1 MKKGKNRIDKRSRQL
16 IRLLERE
23 HVTAQDLL
31 RASFATH
38 APRGLHLREE
48 HGDYAVPLGIING
61 EGDPRR
67 FRALNRLFDQGI
79 AGYALHSGEILLA
92 RAYGPQRDPGTNRL
106 KPVFRSASIL
116 AHEAMHRL
124 QFHAQ
129 KTLGDGPAMDNRF
142 IPPVLLTPFPQSLR
156 EFGQSIKT
164 LFNRIAMDWEYVDS
178 RKSPGLRLLYL
189 CGLSRLNVGRYLS
202 QDCEVQARMHEIMS
216 AGYAVWN
223 KMPETP
229 TAFYAAMGN
238 CGAKLPDSVLHQLE
252 TPEGRRALRDFAVPP
267 ALRRKIAPTV
277 RDINRVYDYAALP
290 QAQEKFWRL
299 AMPALYGDMLEL
311 YGDTRGR
318 ARMGLGPPRHDMLGV
333 LRLIMQEKEPGPI
346 ALQRQTKKV
355 RPENAAELC
364 SMMMVRASTPARQAR
379 VTVCLAEMLK
389 SPAARAAIIRPAPY
403 SDYGRLS
410 GYTPFENALRQ
421 GVRPWIS
428 MMVAAGADPFAPA
441 KSSDPVH
448 GATYF
453 RSPVSVFVEWDW
465 HYYSARN
472 GTPRANILQLRLNA
486 IEGLKTLL
494 KCPGIDPRKPQAL
507 WLPGRPEPVT
517 ETLESLAAP
526 LLDPRENPLNP
537 AFHKGLEIDRH
548 F

>member
-31 RASFATH
+31 RASFATR
-38 APRGLHLREE
+38 APRGLHLREG

-92 RAYGPQRDPGTNRL
+92 RTYGPQRDPGTNRL
-106 KPVFRSASIL
+106 KPAFRSASIL

-142 IPPVLLTPFPQSLR
+142 IPPVLLAPFPQSLR

-178 RKSPGLRLLYL
+178 RKSVPLRLLYL

-216 AGYAVWN
+216 AGYAAWN

-229 TAFYAAMGN
+229 TAFYAAMAN
-238 CGAKLPDSVLHQLE
+238 CGAKLPDSVLRQLE

-267 ALRRKIAPTV
+267 ALRRKIAHTV

-290 QAQEKFWRL
+290 QAQEKLWRL

-311 YGDTRGR
+311 YGDTRGW
-318 ARMGLGPPRHDMLGV
+318 ARMGLGPPRHDMLDV
-333 LRLIMQEKEPGPI
+333 LRLIMQEIEPGPA

-364 SMMMVRASTPARQAR
+364 SMMMTRADTPARRAR
-379 VTVCLAEMLK
+379 VTACLEEMLK
-389 SPAARAAIIRPAPY
+389 SPATRAAIIHPAPY

-410 GYTPFENALRQ
+410 GYTPFENALRR
-421 GVRPWIS
+421 GVDSWIS
-428 MMVAAGADPFAPA
+428 MMVAAGADPFAPVE
-441 KSSDPVH
+441 SSNPVN
-448 GATYF
+448 GETYR
-453 RSPVSVFVEWDW
+453 RSPVSVLVEWDW
-465 HYYSARN
+465 HYYRTPGGNSRN
-472 GTPRANILQLRLNA
+472 HDLQHRLNA
-486 IEGLKTLL
+486 IDGLKALL
-494 KCPGIDPRKPQAL
+494 KCPEIAPRERRARWICGQK
-507 WLPGRPEPVT
+507 EPVM
-517 ETLESLAAP
+517 ETLESIAAP
-526 LLDPRENPLNP
+526 LLDPRENPLNQ
-537 AFHKGLEIDRH
+537 AFYKELEIRGH